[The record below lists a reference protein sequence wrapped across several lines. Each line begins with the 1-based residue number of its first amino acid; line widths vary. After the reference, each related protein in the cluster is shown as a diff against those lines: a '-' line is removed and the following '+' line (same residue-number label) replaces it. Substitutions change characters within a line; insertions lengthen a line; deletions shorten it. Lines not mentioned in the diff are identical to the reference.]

1 MGDGKPSPVFFTC
14 VTDRNCTGAHKC
26 APRKQQKWHL
36 FGHSNNFF
44 LCNSK
49 KTIKFSLAIK
59 KTGCYNH
66 NIKVVKRRS
75 YGSQSRL
82 GNHQWAFILSQCCRT
97 CSQNHS
103 CSLHAMFFGYA
114 LDTMRGEM
122 TEALT

>member
-1 MGDGKPSPVFFTC
+1 MPGNVRLYVAETTKTE
-14 VTDRNCTGAHKC
+14 KI
-26 APRKQQKWHL
+26 
-36 FGHSNNFF
+36 GHCNGNFF
-44 LCNSK
+44 CNSK
-49 KTIKFSLAIK
+49 KTIKFSIAIK
-59 KTGCYNH
+59 KTECYNH

-103 CSLHAMFFGYA
+103 CNLHAMFFGHA